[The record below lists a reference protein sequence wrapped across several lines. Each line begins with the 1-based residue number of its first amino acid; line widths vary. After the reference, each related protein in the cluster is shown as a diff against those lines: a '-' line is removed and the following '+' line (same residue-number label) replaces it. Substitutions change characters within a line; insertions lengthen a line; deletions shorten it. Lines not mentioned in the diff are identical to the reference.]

1 MTTHRWDLWYRV
13 LLAADAFSL
22 SAAFVYSYY
31 AVPFVGRLIFG
42 AGEFQLAPLTT
53 QLWLLIV
60 IVPAWIVVLHLEG
73 DTLYAVESSHAVTAS
88 GVIKTGL
95 LSTALVAL
103 YLYATKNPLSRVFI
117 ATDAL
122 CGTAFLLG
130 ERIAF
135 FEVIRYRR
143 RKGWGARSVLILGSD
158 EHTAWAI
165 RQIRDDPRQRF
176 VPWGYLSDSNAA
188 AAELDGVPLKG
199 AVSDYR
205 SLIWKAPIDEV
216 LINPSVGVR
225 RDISGI
231 VQYCETVGLTTRII
245 PDFRI
250 SDPRLWERIRV
261 EPFLGRA
268 ALTIEPAAF
277 PITHLFFKRAI
288 DVVVS
293 AFLLAVLSPLLGVV
307 AAAVK
312 LSSPGPIFYRW
323 QVMGKGICPFTGFKF
338 RTMVIDA
345 DQMKSQLAE
354 FNEMSGPV
362 FKMSNDPRVTP
373 IGRVLR
379 KYSLDELP
387 QLWSVLVG
395 DMSLVGPRPP
405 GPSEFERFQI
415 WQRRKLSVKP
425 GITCLW
431 QVMGRNRITDFDD
444 WVTLD
449 LEYID
454 NWSLWLDLKILAKTA
469 ATVIRG
475 TGV

>member
-1 MTTHRWDLWYRV
+1 MINQRWDLWYRV
-13 LLAADAFSL
+13 LLVADTLSL
-22 SAAFVYSYY
+22 SAAFACSYY
-31 AVPFVGRLIFG
+31 AAPYVSRAILGT
-42 AGEFQLAPLTT
+42 GEFQREPLMTEI
-53 QLWLLIV
+53 WLLIV
-60 IVPAWIVVLHLEG
+60 IVPAWIVALHLEG
-73 DTLYAVESSHAVTAS
+73 DALYAIESSHATTVAA
-88 GVIKTGL
+88 VIKTGL
-95 LSTALVAL
+95 VSTALVAL
-103 YLYATKNPLSRVFI
+103 YLYATKNALSRVFI

-122 CGTAFLLG
+122 FSTGFLMA

-135 FEVIRYRR
+135 FEATHYRQ
-143 RKGWGARSVLILGSD
+143 RKGWGSRTVLILGSG
-158 EHTAWAI
+158 EHAAWAI
-165 RQIRDDPRQRF
+165 RQIRSDPRQRF
-176 VPWGYLSDSNAA
+176 VIWGYLSDSHDAA
-188 AAELDGVPLKG
+188 GELDGVPMRG
-199 AVSDYR
+199 RVSEYR
-205 SLIWKAPIDEV
+205 SLVWKAPIDEV
-216 LINPSVGVR
+216 LINPSVAES
-225 RDISGI
+225 RDIGSI
-231 VQYCETVGLTTRII
+231 IQYCETAGLTTRII

-250 SDPRLWERIRV
+250 SNPRLWDHIRV

-268 ALTIEPAAF
+268 ALTIEPSTP
-277 PITHLFFKRAI
+277 PITHLFFKRLI

-293 AFLLAVLSPLLGVV
+293 AALLIALSPLLAVI
-307 AAAVK
+307 AAAVRW
-312 LSSPGPIFYRW
+312 SSPGPIFYRW
-323 QVMGKGICPFTGFKF
+323 RVMGKGICPFTGFKF
-338 RTMVIDA
+338 RTMVADA
-345 DQMKSQLAE
+345 DVLKSQLEE

-362 FKMSNDPRVTP
+362 FKMSNDPRITSV
-373 IGRVLR
+373 GRFLR

-405 GPSEFERFQI
+405 GPSEFERFEI

-431 QVMGRNRITDFDD
+431 QVMGRNRIADFDD